1 MPSAVAAALSSWS
14 AEISVSLL
22 RPWVERDLYVSG
34 RCQLDGVVGP
44 QAVGFRQPFGVGQD
58 GGCDFQDGVL
68 VGGIVAELG
77 QERWYGGG
85 HGTAPASVGDGG
97 NDVNPSEA
105 RQKNLVGGSGIG
117 QALDPS
123 AADLGEVTLHNA
135 AGVEDERGHSSAPLT
150 DDGFRERFPLEG
162 DRLEDRP
169 GRGIGGD
176 RQARYPTGF
185 QQVLLELGFGHPG
198 AVRRRWGVLTEL
210 LQRVANDVVLGAVAP
225 RKDLIV
231 HEPLEFSG

>member
-1 MPSAVAAALSSWS
+1 
-14 AEISVSLL
+14 
-22 RPWVERDLYVSG
+22 
-34 RCQLDGVVGP
+34 LDGVVGP

-68 VGGIVAELG
+68 VGGIVAELS
-77 QERWYGGG
+77 QERQRSGNGYV
-85 HGTAPASVGDGG
+85 TATASAGDGG
-97 NDVNPSEA
+97 NDLDPSEA
-105 RQKNLVGGSGIG
+105 CLKNLVGGGGIG

-210 LQRVANDVVLGAVAP
+210 LQRVANDVVLGTVAP
-225 RKDLIV
+225 GEDLV
-231 HEPLEFSG
+231 MHEPLEFGG